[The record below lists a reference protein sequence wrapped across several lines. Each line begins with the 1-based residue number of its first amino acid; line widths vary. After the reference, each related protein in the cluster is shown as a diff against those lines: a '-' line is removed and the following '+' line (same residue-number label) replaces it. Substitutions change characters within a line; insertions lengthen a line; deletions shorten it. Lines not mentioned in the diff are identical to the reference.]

1 MGKSCADGEL
11 SRKFFKF
18 YEEIQNSEASNI
30 GWTMINEKFPAS
42 NLMRYS
48 TIIDPV
54 IFKIKFLEPQYLD
67 DEKEEDV

>member
-1 MGKSCADGEL
+1 MGKMVLDGEL
-11 SRKFFKF
+11 ARKFFNF
-18 YEEIQNSEASNI
+18 YEEIRSSEASNI

-42 NLMRYS
+42 HLMRYS

-67 DEKEEDV
+67 DEEEEDV